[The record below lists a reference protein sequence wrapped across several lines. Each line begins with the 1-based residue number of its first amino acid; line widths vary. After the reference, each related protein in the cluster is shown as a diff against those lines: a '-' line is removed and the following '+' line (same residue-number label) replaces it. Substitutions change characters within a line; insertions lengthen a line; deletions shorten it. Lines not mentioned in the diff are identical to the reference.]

1 MMRKGERMDNISCN
15 KEGDMSCGVL
25 LMLFVLQQNP
35 ATTIWVNLFGDTA
48 ELAAAK
54 KNSYS
59 EGGLKNIELPLSVRP
74 FLPPWVVV
82 YMS

>member
-1 MMRKGERMDNISCN
+1 MMRKEEQTDNISCN

-25 LMLFVLQQNP
+25 LLLFVLQLNP

-59 EGGLKNIELPLSVRP
+59 EGGLKNIELPLSARSYHP
-74 FLPPWVVV
+74 GWLCI
-82 YMS
+82 

>member
-1 MMRKGERMDNISCN
+1 
-15 KEGDMSCGVL
+15 MSCGVL

-54 KNSYS
+54 RTLTRK
-59 EGGLKNIELPLSVRP
+59 
-74 FLPPWVVV
+74 VVLRILN
-82 YMS
+82 YHCPSARSCHPGWLCI